1 MPDVKSDLEIARAAT
16 MKPITDIAETLGVP
30 ADRVR
35 AYGPTKA
42 KIDTTY
48 LDGTGST
55 SKGKLI
61 LVITASS
68 ASNPAPAAGLRQ
80 SARGS

>member
-16 MKPITDIAETLGVP
+16 MKPISEIAEALGVP

-55 SKGKLI
+55 STGKLI
-61 LVITASS
+61 LVTGISPT
-68 ASNPAPAAGLRQ
+68 PAGPSPSPGP
-80 SARGS
+80 